1 MDNDQANYI
10 RHRLQ
15 RYEESIKETEDHFD
29 QLESFGSYP
38 ACAPCY
44 EKFGI
49 PLLIEALKNSNGME
63 EIFWQEYDRI
73 SGKFTAFNTLKGRI
87 YRDMLYADLKN
98 FVAAYHSALCYADL
112 NMITLE
118 SDHDLF
124 NREAIRALIA
134 ELHDDYDTGEIE
146 ILVTALDES
155 FLRMKET
162 TDETSLKKMQVPVHP
177 SIMTPMAR
185 KEPFSA
191 CGENDPKRQV

>member
-15 RYEESIKETEDHFD
+15 RYEESIRETQDHFD
-29 QLESFGSYP
+29 HLESFGSYR

-49 PLLIEALKNSNGME
+49 PHLIEALKNSNGME
-63 EIFWQEYDRI
+63 ETFWQEYDRI
-73 SGKFTAFNTLKGRI
+73 SGKLAAFTTSKGQI

-98 FVAAYHSALCYADL
+98 YVAAYHSALCYADL

-134 ELHDDYDTGEIE
+134 ELHGDYDTRDIE

-162 TDETSLKKMQVPVHP
+162 TEGTCLKKSQVPAHP
-177 SIMTPMAR
+177 SIMAPITR
-185 KEPFSA
+185 KKPFSV
-191 CGENDPKRQV
+191 CGENDPKRQI

>member
-15 RYEESIKETEDHFD
+15 RYEESIRETEDHFD
-29 QLESFGSYP
+29 KLESFGSYR
-38 ACAPCY
+38 ACAPSY

-49 PLLIEALKNSNGME
+49 PLLIEALKNDDGME
-63 EIFWQEYDRI
+63 ETFWKEYDRI
-73 SGKFTAFNTLKGRI
+73 SGKLTALNALKGRV

-98 FVAAYHSALCYADL
+98 YVAAYHSALCYADL

-134 ELHDDYDTGEIE
+134 ELYDDYDTGEIE
-146 ILVTALDES
+146 ILVTSLDES
-155 FLRMKET
+155 FLRMRET
-162 TDETSLKKMQVPVHP
+162 TERTSLKNLQVPEH
-177 SIMTPMAR
+177 SGILASMAR
-185 KEPFSA
+185 KEPFTT
-191 CGENDPKRQV
+191 CGEIDQKRQV

>member
-1 MDNDQANYI
+1 MDNDQAIYI

-15 RYEESIKETEDHFD
+15 RYEKSIKETEDHFD
-29 QLESFGSYP
+29 QLESFGSYR

-49 PLLIEALKNSNGME
+49 PHLIEALKTSDGME
-63 EIFWQEYDRI
+63 KTFWLEYDRI
-73 SGKFTAFNTLKGRI
+73 SGKLTAFTTSKGRI

-98 FVAAYHSALCYADL
+98 YVAAYHSALCYADL

-134 ELHDDYDTGEIE
+134 ELHDDYDIGEIE

-155 FLRMKET
+155 FLRMRET
-162 TDETSLKKMQVPVHP
+162 TEATSIKKSKVPAHP
-177 SIMTPMAR
+177 SILASMSR
-185 KEPFSA
+185 KAPFST
-191 CGENDPKRQV
+191 CGEIDPKRQV

>member
-1 MDNDQANYI
+1 MDTDQANYI

-15 RYEESIKETEDHFD
+15 RYEESIKETQDHFD
-29 QLESFGSYP
+29 QLESFGSYR

-49 PLLIEALKNSNGME
+49 PLLIEALKNDDGME
-63 EIFWQEYDRI
+63 ETFWKEYDRI
-73 SGKFTAFNTLKGRI
+73 SGKLTALTTSKGQI
-87 YRDMLYADLKN
+87 FRDMLYADLKN
-98 FVAAYHSALCYADL
+98 YVAAYHSALCYADL

-155 FLRMKET
+155 FLRMRET
-162 TDETSLKKMQVPVHP
+162 TERTCLKNSQVPAHQ
-177 SIMTPMAR
+177 SILASLTR
-185 KEPFSA
+185 KEPFST
-191 CGENDPKRQV
+191 CGEIDPKRQV